1 MKPLDELIDNCD
13 PGIKRVQEDIE
24 RAKNQCIVLPPSN
37 ARDVVLVNTQ
47 VTTRSTMGAIVY
59 ETGGILIDHGWLR
72 FLGSG
77 NSKLNRSLPEWN
89 VNKANGFYLVADDAA
104 GGFFAINGGALGSD
118 VKNIYYWAPDSFE
131 WEPLE
136 MGYTS
141 FFHWSLIGN
150 LEKFYTGLRWQNW
163 TDDVSTLPGDRCYSF
178 YPFLWTE
185 QGSVEKSYRNT
196 VPVEEAFNLKV
207 DILDQLSKK
216 T

>member
-1 MKPLDELIDNCD
+1 
-13 PGIKRVQEDIE
+13 
-24 RAKNQCIVLPPSN
+24 
-37 ARDVVLVNTQ
+37 
-47 VTTRSTMGAIVY
+47 
-59 ETGGILIDHGWLR
+59 
-72 FLGSG
+72 
-77 NSKLNRSLPEWN
+77 
-89 VNKANGFYLVADDAA
+89 
-104 GGFFAINGGALGSD
+104 
-118 VKNIYYWAPDSFE
+118 
-131 WEPLE
+131 

-163 TDDVSTLPGDRCYSF
+163 TDHVGTLPGDRCYSF

-185 QGSVEKSYRNT
+185 QGSVEKSSRDT